1 MPTEIRKLIFSRDEL
16 AEAIT
21 NHRNGAHHDNGSKHD
36 DLPSGSIMFCRVH
49 QDTQL
54 RVTVKIL
61 PDGETNIQTVQLQ
74 PEFVGS
80 ALMQYCI
87 DRKIPMPKGASKS
100 LEAMGDNIAMN
111 LSIEAKVSQMP
122 SML

>member
-16 AEAIT
+16 AEAIA
-21 NHRNGAHHDNGSKHD
+21 NHRNGHDNGSKHG
-36 DLPSGSIMFCRVH
+36 DLPSGAIMFCRVH

-54 RVTVKIL
+54 RVTVKVL
-61 PDGETNIQTVQLQ
+61 PDGETNIRTVQLE
-74 PEFVGS
+74 PEFVGA

-87 DRKIPMPKGASKS
+87 ERKIPMPKGASKS
-100 LEAMGDNIAMN
+100 LEAMGENIAMN

-122 SML
+122 NVL